1 MPTPGSRAAALAAIT
16 VIWGSTWAA
25 IRLGL
30 EGIPPFAG
38 VALRFA
44 VASVVLFA
52 LALLRGVPL
61 GRSRRERRLW
71 WVNGLLTFVLTYAVV
86 YWAEQR
92 VPSGLTAVLFATFP
106 LFVALLAQP
115 VLPEERLTP
124 RALAGI
130 AAGFAG
136 VAVIFS
142 EDLSVLNLG
151 ALAEPGAGRAA
162 LVLLLAP
169 FAAAAAN
176 VAVKRWGRGIHPLS
190 LSAVP
195 MGLAAVVMAGAH
207 LALERHRPVV
217 LDAVSVGA
225 VLYLAIFGSA
235 VTFSLFFWLLEH
247 MSATRLALTNYLSPV
262 VAVLLG
268 AALFDEPVT
277 LRLVLG
283 GVLVVGGVA
292 LTATARRG

>member
-1 MPTPGSRAAALAAIT
+1 M
-16 VIWGSTWAA
+16 
-25 IRLGL
+25 
-30 EGIPPFAG
+30 
-38 VALRFA
+38 
-44 VASVVLFA
+44 
-52 LALLRGVPL
+52 
-61 GRSRRERRLW
+61 
-71 WVNGLLTFVLTYAVV
+71 
-86 YWAEQR
+86 
-92 VPSGLTAVLFATFP
+92 
-106 LFVALLAQP
+106 
-115 VLPEERLTP
+115 
-124 RALAGI
+124 
-130 AAGFAG
+130 
-136 VAVIFS
+136 AVIFS
-142 EDLSVLNLG
+142 EDLG

-176 VAVKRWGRGIHPLS
+176 VAVKRWGRGVHPLS

-268 AALFDEPVT
+268 AALVGEPVT
-277 LRLVLG
+277 FRIVLG
-283 GVLVVGGVA
+283 GALVVGGVA
-292 LTATARRG
+292 LTATARRR